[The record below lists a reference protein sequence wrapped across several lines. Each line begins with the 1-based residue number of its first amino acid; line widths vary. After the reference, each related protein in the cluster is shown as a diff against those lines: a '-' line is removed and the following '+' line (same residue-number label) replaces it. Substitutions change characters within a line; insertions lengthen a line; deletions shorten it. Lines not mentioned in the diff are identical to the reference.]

1 MAGDAKLIKAKI
13 QATQNTAQITKAMN
27 MVSASKL
34 RQAQQAIEHYYG
46 FIEKIESIIRNL
58 VSSGD
63 VENPLFIPKE
73 GNRTCYVIITSERGL
88 AGPFNNN
95 IYKMLDSLYKDGDY
109 VLPMGIRGYNYSKK
123 RYNLLSNDPII
134 LRDYVRFENIIDPL
148 LLIINSFL
156 NNKFDKVVIIYNH
169 FVNTLTQTPMAR
181 QIIPIYLDTE
191 DGVDLTKHQ
200 YDFDGGI
207 ENILDKVL
215 PIYIENIVYG
225 LILDSKASEHASR
238 MTAMKS
244 ATDNATEIIESL
256 QLMYNRA
263 RQASI
268 TLELTDIIGGA
279 NANSE

>member
-63 VENPLFIPKE
+63 VENPVFIPKE

-181 QIIPIYLDTE
+181 QIIPINLDTE

>member
-1 MAGDAKLIKAKI
+1 MAGDAKLIKNKI

-34 RQAQQAIEHYYG
+34 KQAELAIRHYYG
-46 FIEKIESIIRNL
+46 FLEKIESIVRNL

-63 VENPLFIPKE
+63 VEHPLFIPRN
-73 GNRTCYVIITSERGL
+73 GSRTCYIIITSERGL

-95 IYKMLDSLYKDGDY
+95 IYKLLDSLYKDGDC
-109 VLPMGIRGYNYSKK
+109 VLPMGIRGYNYTKK
-123 RYNLLSNDPII
+123 KYKLLSDEVVI
-134 LRDYVRFENIIDPL
+134 LRDDVRFENIIDSL
-148 LLIINSFL
+148 LLIINHYL
-156 NNKFDKVVIIYNH
+156 NNDFDKVEIIYNH
-169 FVNTLTQTPMAR
+169 YVNTLTQTPMTR
-181 QIIPIYLDTE
+181 TLLPIKLE
-191 DGVDLTKHQ
+191 EKEGIDLTSHH

-207 ENILDKVL
+207 DNILDKVL

-244 ATDNATEIIESL
+244 ATDNATEIIEAL
-256 QLMYNRA
+256 QLMFNRA
-263 RQASI
+263 RQQAI

-279 NANSE
+279 NAASN

>member
-63 VENPLFIPKE
+63 VENPLFISKE

-134 LRDYVRFENIIDPL
+134 LRDDVRFENIIDPL

-156 NNKFDKVVIIYNH
+156 NNEFDKVVIIYNH

-181 QIIPIYLDTE
+181 QIIPINLDTE

>member
-134 LRDYVRFENIIDPL
+134 LRDDVRFENIIDPL

-181 QIIPIYLDTE
+181 QIIPINLDTE

>member
-46 FIEKIESIIRNL
+46 FIEKIESIICNL

-134 LRDYVRFENIIDPL
+134 LRDDVRFENIIDPL

-181 QIIPIYLDTE
+181 QIIPINLDTE

>member
-1 MAGDAKLIKAKI
+1 MAGDAKLIKNKI

-34 RQAQQAIEHYYG
+34 RQAQQAIEFYYD
-46 FIEKIESIIRNL
+46 FIGKIESIIRNL
-58 VSSGD
+58 VASGD
-63 VENPLFIPKE
+63 VEHPLFVPRE
-73 GNRTCYVIITSERGL
+73 GNRTCYIIVTSERGL

-95 IYKMLDSLYKDGDY
+95 IFKLLESLYKDGDY
-109 VLPMGIRGYNYSKK
+109 VLPLGIRGYNYTKK
-123 RYNLLSNDPII
+123 KYNLIIDDAVI
-134 LRDYVRFENIIDPL
+134 LRDDVRFEDIIDPL
-148 LLIINSFL
+148 LEVIRSYL
-156 NNKFDKVVIIYNH
+156 NNQFDKVVILYNH
-169 FVNTLTQTPMAR
+169 FVNTLLQEPSAR
-181 QIIPIYLDTE
+181 QIIPIKLDDKEGT
-191 DGVDLTKHQ
+191 DLTKHF

-244 ATDNATEIIESL
+244 ATDNALEIIEEL

-263 RQASI
+263 RQSAI

-279 NANSE
+279 NAANN

>member
-134 LRDYVRFENIIDPL
+134 LRDDVRFENIIDPL

-181 QIIPIYLDTE
+181 QIIPINLDTE
-191 DGVDLTKHQ
+191 DGIDLTKHQ